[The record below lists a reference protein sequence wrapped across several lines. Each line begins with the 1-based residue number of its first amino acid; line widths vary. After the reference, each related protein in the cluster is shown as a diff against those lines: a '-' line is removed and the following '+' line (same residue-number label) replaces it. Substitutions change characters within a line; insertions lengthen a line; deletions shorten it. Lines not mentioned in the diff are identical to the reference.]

1 MEILFFY
8 TWQQCP
14 NKQYMRYHAF
24 LPGLVMFI
32 TQSILWPISAGAGGG
47 QCSWN
52 DSGEAATWMALP
64 DWHLHYNCTRNS
76 LKCVCGQPT
85 SYAGLQL
92 QPCMHGIN
100 LTGGVL
106 RQSYFLKSKNGY
118 INVIKCHC
126 SMQWEV
132 YLQATAFAGQLPQV
146 TLGGM
151 NTVKMNLGKLMTD
164 MLRMTTSLP
173 SWVFHTWNTSRGRK
187 SIQWPWDTLSNVRNH
202 VGTYMKDH
210 YTVLEENH
218 PHGHINFSGQ
228 HWTLKGHIL
237 LTDTP
242 TNFSRVAE
250 LHKLNTDFGQ
260 AQQKMKVVNSGGAVL
275 GKPFLG
281 LQRTALSFS
290 LHRKYPTGC
299 RLTLCI
305 TCSMTANSP

>member
-14 NKQYMRYHAF
+14 NKQYMRPCILARTGDVHHSKD
-24 LPGLVMFI
+24 I
-32 TQSILWPISAGAGGG
+32 TANFSRSRRWSMQLEWFWRSRY
-47 QCSWN
+47 
-52 DSGEAATWMALP
+52 MALP
-64 DWHLHYNCTRNS
+64 DWHLHYNCTGNS

-85 SYAGLQL
+85 SYVGLRL
-92 QPCMHGIN
+92 QPCMYGIN

-106 RQSYFLKSKNGY
+106 GQSYFLKSKNDY
-118 INVIKCHC
+118 INVIKCHF

-132 YLQATAFAGQLPQV
+132 YLQATAFAGQLPQLA
-146 TLGGM
+146 LGGM

-164 MLRMTTSLP
+164 MLRMTTLLP
-173 SWVFHTWNTSRGRK
+173 SWGFHTGNTSRGGK

-228 HWTLKGHIL
+228 RRTLKGHIL

-242 TNFSRVAE
+242 TNFSRIAE
-250 LHKLNTDFGQ
+250 LHKLNIDFG
-260 AQQKMKVVNSGGAVL
+260 
-275 GKPFLG
+275 
-281 LQRTALSFS
+281 
-290 LHRKYPTGC
+290 
-299 RLTLCI
+299 
-305 TCSMTANSP
+305 

>member
-14 NKQYMRYHAF
+14 NKQYMRDHAF

-32 TQSILWPISAGAGGG
+32 TQRILWPISAGAGGG
-47 QCSWN
+47 HCSWN
-52 DSGEAATWMALP
+52 DSGEAATWHSQIDTFIITAQRIP
-64 DWHLHYNCTRNS
+64 WS
-76 LKCVCGQPT
+76 VCVDSQHHML
-85 SYAGLQL
+85 GLRL

-106 RQSYFLKSKNGY
+106 GQSYFLKSKNGY

-132 YLQATAFAGQLPQV
+132 YLQATAFAGQLPQLA
-146 TLGGM
+146 LGGM

-164 MLRMTTSLP
+164 MLRMTTLLT
-173 SWVFHTWNTSRGRK
+173 SWGLHPWNTSRGGK

-202 VGTYMKDH
+202 MGTYMKDH

-228 HWTLKGHIL
+228 HRTLKGHIL

-250 LHKLNTDFGQ
+250 LHKLNIDFGQ

-305 TCSMTANSP
+305 ICSMTANSP